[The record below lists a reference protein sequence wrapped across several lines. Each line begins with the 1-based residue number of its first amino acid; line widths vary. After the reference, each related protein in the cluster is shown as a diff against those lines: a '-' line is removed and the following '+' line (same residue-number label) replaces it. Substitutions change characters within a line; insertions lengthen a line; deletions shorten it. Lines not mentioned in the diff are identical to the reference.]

1 MRTDASTAAVSAKP
15 PARFGRTAL
24 VLALIAVAVVAAGL
38 WSRKSNAE
46 QLRASA
52 DDRGQPSV
60 ALIAPQPL
68 GESGLELP
76 ARIEAW
82 SRAPIYARVS
92 GYLKRWNVDIGGKV
106 KAGQQLAEIETPDLD
121 QQLMQ
126 AKAELA
132 TARSNAALA
141 ASTAKRWQGLLASDS
156 VSKQEVDERTGDM
169 AAKQSQVTA
178 LQANVDRIEA
188 LKRFTQLTAP
198 FDGVVTARNTDVGAL
213 INIGG
218 APGSEL
224 FVVSDM
230 RKLRVYVNVPQR
242 QVAQVRAGDKAVLTV
257 PERPGQ
263 RFAATVQSTSQA
275 INTASGAMLVQLAVD
290 NDRDELLPGGFATVR
305 FEGASGAGAKGAN
318 AVNAANVATNAGV
331 SLPPGAVIIG
341 KDGVQVA
348 TVDAGNRVRLRKVTI
363 ARDMGTR
370 IELGAG
376 LTAADR
382 VIANPPDGIAEG
394 DLVRVAQPVSQPT
407 ASAASAAPKGRT

>member
-1 MRTDASTAAVSAKP
+1 MRTDNDNTVVSSRP
-15 PARFGRTAL
+15 PARFK
-24 VLALIAVAVVAAGL
+24 LAATVAVVIAIAVVAAGL

-46 QLRASA
+46 QLQSTA
-52 DDRGQPSV
+52 DERGQPSV
-60 ALIAPQPL
+60 ALVSPQPL
-68 GESGLELP
+68 TEGGLELP

-141 ASTAKRWQGLLASDS
+141 ASTAKRWQGLLESDS

-169 AAKQSQVTA
+169 TAKQSQVTA

-188 LKRFTQLTAP
+188 LKRFTQLSAP

-224 FVVSDM
+224 FVVSDT

-242 QVAQVRAGDKAVLTV
+242 QVAQVRAGGKAVLTV

-290 NDRDELLPGGFATVR
+290 NDKDELLPGGFATVR
-305 FEGASGAGAKGAN
+305 FDGAAPASASAQAS
-318 AVNAANVATNAGV
+318 AAV
-331 SLPPGAVIIG
+331 SLPPGAVIIN

-348 TVDAGNRVRLRKVTI
+348 TVDAGNRVKLRKVTI

-370 IELGAG
+370 IELGGG

-382 VIANPPDGIAEG
+382 VIANPPDGIADG
-394 DLVRVAQPVSQPT
+394 DVVRVAQPAAAPG
-407 ASAASAAPKGRT
+407 SAASAKGRT